1 MGEEAK
7 KSNLNLKM
15 LCGININSEVSTF
28 VSGTPYAIPF
38 SNKWN
43 KNLSIVE
50 RKIPL
55 FLIEMWYISK
65 CSMPQFDDLT

>member
-1 MGEEAK
+1 MGEEATTN
-7 KSNLNLKM
+7 NLNLKM

-28 VSGTPYAIPF
+28 VSGTPYAIPY

-50 RKIPL
+50 KNFTIPSRNVVYL
-55 FLIEMWYISK
+55 EMRYATIR
-65 CSMPQFDDLT
+65 